1 MRSFAG
7 ILVVLLS
14 VPLQVSFTTLTGL
27 HCDLSLIAIYFCGLY
42 YGKSADRGLSRGRH
56 GASRLRPE
64 STVSHGLAPGAR

>member
-42 YGKSADRGLSRGRH
+42 YG
-56 GASRLRPE
+56 
-64 STVSHGLAPGAR
+64 